1 MKKLVILFMV
11 MLVVGCGNRKDAS
24 QSNKQQHVFHT
35 YYGDIDIDTMEV
47 AIRCE
52 GYICYK
58 IAIDNIDTIYYD
70 PFKKSYFAVFPTND
84 EHGNVIAKFDPI
96 DKSKTGNW

>member
-1 MKKLVILFMV
+1 MRKLVIVFLV

-47 AIRCE
+47 AGQDIDNYNCYIVNRK
-52 GYICYK
+52 GKDTICYYIPSK
-58 IAIDNIDTIYYD
+58 NTYFIQIPSCNEYGNVTIDYD
-70 PFKKSYFAVFPTND
+70 PL
-84 EHGNVIAKFDPI
+84 I
-96 DKSKTGNW
+96 DKEW